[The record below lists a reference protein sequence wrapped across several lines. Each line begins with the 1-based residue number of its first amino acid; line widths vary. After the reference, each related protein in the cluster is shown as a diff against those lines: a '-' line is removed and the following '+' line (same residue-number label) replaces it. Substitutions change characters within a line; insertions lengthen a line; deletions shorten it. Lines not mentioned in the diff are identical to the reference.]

1 MALLRFVPSLAS
13 LAALALLA
21 PPALDLHA
29 TAIDPVAAEAGL
41 RTRVPALDDW
51 QITVR
56 DAAPGANPSE
66 VELELRGPDG
76 RSQRR
81 HLALEATT
89 PEDRSRE
96 LAASLALIITQWDDP
111 QDHPADPNPT
121 ATPPPTTPPPAAPL
135 RGWLGLG
142 PRLELGRSLIEAGL
156 DVHGGAWLLHEHL
169 QPLASLGWSTSAR
182 DGLSLHTLRLGLGL
196 AAGAPLPRTRMWLGA
211 HALAHGAWT
220 VASDS
225 RSASAWASS
234 SELGALLQIRWP
246 RWLLGVR
253 SGVDLALPPLRVQG
267 DRARLQRGPAQFIL
281 GVQIG
286 LVFG

>member
-1 MALLRFVPSLAS
+1 MALLRFVASLAS

-29 TAIDPVAAEAGL
+29 SAIDHVAAEAGL
-41 RTRVPALDDW
+41 RSRVPTLDAW

-66 VELELRGPDG
+66 VELVLRGPDG
-76 RSQRR
+76 RSERR
-81 HLALEATT
+81 RLALAGTS

-111 QDHPADPNPT
+111 QDHRADT
-121 ATPPPTTPPPAAPL
+121 TTTTPTTPAPASPL

-142 PRLELGRSLIEAGL
+142 PRMELGRSLVEGGL
-156 DVHGGAWLLHEHL
+156 DVQGGTWLLHEHL

-182 DGLSLHTLRLGLGL
+182 AGLGLHTLRLGLGL
-196 AAGAPLPRTRMWLGA
+196 AAGAPLPRTRLWLGA

-220 VASDS
+220 TTSDR
-225 RSASAWASS
+225 RSTSAWASS

-246 RWLLGVR
+246 RWLIGVR
-253 SGVDLALPPLRVQG
+253 TGVDLALPPLKLKGDHARV
-267 DRARLQRGPAQFIL
+267 QRGPAQFIVGL
-281 GVQIG
+281 QIG